1 MELSSYN
8 IFTGEY
14 ILTKFVVVVIIYRWA
29 LDLNLFFE
37 SADTRRHCDPAFEI
51 DDRRRRRYKFFF
63 KSLEKRTSHRKAKH
77 GLRKLFSK
85 GNMKF

>member
-14 ILTKFVVVVIIYRWA
+14 ILSCCYYYLPLGFGLIF
-29 LDLNLFFE
+29 FFE